1 MKRSVNTSGVSQSKL
16 EQIKSGAKKV
26 TQIGDVSQNKKIIH
40 AKGGKFH
47 VTETEKK
54 FEETGV
60 RRKKRNYVMY
70 ESKLGTE
77 KEKNLQKIHEPVPK
91 AKPKPAEPKPR
102 QEEKIIQKKKKVQYL
117 DNYQY
122 HETKEIKDNNPNR
135 VSIVTHQRLG
145 DIVGGS
151 YEETTYQKHTI
162 TDTGKGQRLY
172 SQQSARTTTRKDA
185 KGKPTQTTTQRSN
198 TASRT
203 LPAQSQEQ
211 RKEIKKYSSNT
222 NLKSAPKKPA
232 PAPSSKTTKTTTTK
246 TTTKTTTTRTSGTSK
261 PATTTVTKK
270 TVTRAQSAGKGTT
283 RRH

>member
-16 EQIKSGAKKV
+16 EQIKSGSKKV
-26 TQIGDVSQNKKIIH
+26 TQIGDVSENKKVIH
-40 AKGGKFH
+40 GKDGKFH
-47 VTETEKK
+47 VTEKVKK
-54 FEETGV
+54 TEETGV

-70 ESKLGTE
+70 ESKFGTE
-77 KEKNLQKIHEPVPK
+77 REKNLQKIHEPKPK
-91 AKPKPAEPKPR
+91 EKPKPAAPKPR

-122 HETKEIKDNNPNR
+122 HETKDIKDKNPNR

-151 YEETTYQKHTI
+151 YEETTYQKHTM

-172 SQQSARTTTRKDA
+172 SQQSAKTTTRRDA
-185 KGKPTQTTTQRSN
+185 KGRPTQTSTQRSN

-203 LPAQSQEQ
+203 LPAKSQQQ
-211 RKEIKKYSSNT
+211 RKEVKKYSSNT
-222 NLKSAPKKPA
+222 NLRSAPKKPA
-232 PAPSSKTTKTTTTK
+232 APASKTTKTTTTK
-246 TTTKTTTTRTSGTSK
+246 TTTTRTTTKTTGSGK
-261 PATTTVTKK
+261 PTTVTKK
-270 TVTRAQSAGKGTT
+270 TVTRSQSAGKAG

>member
-16 EQIKSGAKKV
+16 EQIKSGSKKV
-26 TQIGDVSQNKKIIH
+26 TQIGDVSENKKVIH
-40 AKGGKFH
+40 GKDGKFH
-47 VTETEKK
+47 VTEKVKK
-54 FEETGV
+54 TEETGV

-77 KEKNLQKIHEPVPK
+77 REKNLQKIHEPKPK
-91 AKPKPAEPKPR
+91 EKPKPAAPKPR

-122 HETKEIKDNNPNR
+122 HETKDIKDKNPNR

-151 YEETTYQKHTI
+151 YEETTYQKHTM

-172 SQQSARTTTRKDA
+172 SQQSAKTTTRRDA
-185 KGKPTQTTTQRSN
+185 KGKPTQTSTQRSN

-203 LPAQSQEQ
+203 LPAKSQQQ
-211 RKEIKKYSSNT
+211 RKEVKKYSSNT
-222 NLKSAPKKPA
+222 NLRSAPKKPA
-232 PAPSSKTTKTTTTK
+232 APASKTTKTTTTK
-246 TTTKTTTTRTSGTSK
+246 TTTTRTTTKTTGSGK
-261 PATTTVTKK
+261 PTTVTKK
-270 TVTRAQSAGKGTT
+270 TVTRSQSAGKAG